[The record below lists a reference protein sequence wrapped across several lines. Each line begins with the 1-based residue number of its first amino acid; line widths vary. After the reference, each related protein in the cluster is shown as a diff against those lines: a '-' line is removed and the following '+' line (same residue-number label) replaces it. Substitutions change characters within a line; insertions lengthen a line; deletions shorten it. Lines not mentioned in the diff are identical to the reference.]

1 MPITPPS
8 FVINLE
14 HRTDRRVA
22 MQKQL
27 SRIGWHAEFFPAI
40 RPKDAADFPSIGAR
54 GCYLSHLS
62 VLKNARDAGVQQLVV
77 LEDDVNFTP
86 EFAERWKFSMSALAT
101 QEWSIFYPGHP
112 IEDLPPD
119 LSRISPDMAVQCT
132 HFMVINGPAI
142 STVIGGLE
150 KILSR
155 PAGHPRGG
163 PMHLDGAYSTL
174 RAQNHALATYAYF
187 PALGYQRPS
196 RTDVGNLKWF
206 DRVGMLTPIVD
217 IARKLRAK
225 S

>member
-1 MPITPPS
+1 
-8 FVINLE
+8 
-14 HRTDRRVA
+14 
-22 MQKQL
+22 
-27 SRIGWHAEFFPAI
+27 
-40 RPKDAADFPSIGAR
+40 
-54 GCYLSHLS
+54 
-62 VLKNARDAGVQQLVV
+62 
-77 LEDDVNFTP
+77 
-86 EFAERWKFSMSALAT
+86 
-101 QEWSIFYPGHP
+101 
-112 IEDLPPD
+112 
-119 LSRISPDMAVQCT
+119 
-132 HFMVINGPAI
+132 MVINGPAI
-142 STVIGGLE
+142 STLIGGLE

>member
-1 MPITPPS
+1 MHLTPPI

-14 HRTDRRVA
+14 HRTDRRIA

-27 SRIGWHAEFFPAI
+27 LRIGWHAEYFPAI

-54 GCYLSHLS
+54 GCFLSHLS
-62 VLKNARDAGVQQLVV
+62 VLKNARNAGVQQIVI

-86 EFAERWKFSMSALAT
+86 EFIERWKFLMSALAT
-101 QEWSIFYPGHP
+101 REWSIFYPGHP
-112 IEDLPPD
+112 IDHLPPG

-142 STVIGGLE
+142 STLIGGLE
-150 KILSR
+150 RILSR
-155 PAGHPRGG
+155 PAGHPQGG

-196 RTDVGNLKWF
+196 RTDVGTLKWF
-206 DRVGMLTPIVD
+206 DRVGILTPIVD
-217 IARKLRAK
+217 VARKLRAK